1 METIIKRDGKLAEF
15 DEAKI
20 TDAIE
25 KASNITKEFDAKTA
39 QQLTRNV
46 IGIIKNFV
54 REKQSNLKAPSIEEI
69 QDIVEQVLLSSEYK
83 QTAKAYILYREQHKK
98 LRDFANNASVDMTD
112 DYLKEIDWKVNEN
125 YNMGYS
131 IKGLNNYIASN
142 ISKSYW
148 LNKIY
153 PNRVPKHLVEI
164 ENEQIKIIFE
174 KNDKYID
181 NENNQKSCIDIRE
194 LE

>member
-83 QTAKAYILYREQHKK
+83 QTAK
-98 LRDFANNASVDMTD
+98 D
-112 DYLKEIDWKVNEN
+112 
-125 YNMGYS
+125 
-131 IKGLNNYIASN
+131 
-142 ISKSYW
+142 
-148 LNKIY
+148 
-153 PNRVPKHLVEI
+153 
-164 ENEQIKIIFE
+164 
-174 KNDKYID
+174 
-181 NENNQKSCIDIRE
+181 
-194 LE
+194 

>member
-15 DEAKI
+15 DDAKI

-112 DYLKEIDWKVNEN
+112 DYLKELDWKVND
-125 YNMGYS
+125 YSIMGYS
-131 IKGLNNYIASN
+131 IQG
-142 ISKSYW
+142 
-148 LNKIY
+148 
-153 PNRVPKHLVEI
+153 
-164 ENEQIKIIFE
+164 
-174 KNDKYID
+174 
-181 NENNQKSCIDIRE
+181 
-194 LE
+194 

>member
-54 REKQSNLKAPSIEEI
+54 REI
-69 QDIVEQVLLSSEYK
+69 
-83 QTAKAYILYREQHKK
+83 
-98 LRDFANNASVDMTD
+98 
-112 DYLKEIDWKVNEN
+112 
-125 YNMGYS
+125 
-131 IKGLNNYIASN
+131 
-142 ISKSYW
+142 
-148 LNKIY
+148 
-153 PNRVPKHLVEI
+153 
-164 ENEQIKIIFE
+164 
-174 KNDKYID
+174 
-181 NENNQKSCIDIRE
+181 
-194 LE
+194 